1 MVGIDA
7 VAWKTFD
14 YPSMRVPAAGGGL
27 VATAW
32 PALWVRTR
40 PHDHTPWA
48 TGTVEVY
55 AFGVIG
61 SGAFVTAVPMWMLD
75 KLGIAAGERTEA
87 SAYSASGQLRAYKTM
102 IGTEISHGGRWQDLG
117 TVNVI
122 APDTEWSRNPKSNYQ
137 YVEMYPRGGWRRG
150 RRHGGAARRCR
161 YTDPRV
167 TFL

>member
-27 VATAW
+27 VATAR

-75 KLGIAAGERTEA
+75 KLGIAAGERTEV

-102 IGTEISHGGRWQDLG
+102 IGMEISHGGRWQDLG
-117 TVNVI
+117 TVNAI
-122 APDTEWSRNPKSNYQ
+122 APDAEWSRNPKSNYPILLGLDGFFDRLGVCIDHSARTFQ
-137 YVEMYPRGGWRRG
+137 LGRAGGW
-150 RRHGGAARRCR
+150 
-161 YTDPRV
+161 T
-167 TFL
+167 